1 MNINKIFST
10 FQRVTILEKIIYS
23 DSLVSVNKTA
33 KDLRLSKGLIS
44 KFLNLLVSE
53 KILKK
58 RRAKFIVLDNSFVRA
73 IKILLNIN
81 NINPSIFKKYPFIEA
96 LGIFGSCTK
105 GTNKEDSD
113 IDLWIKV
120 KKTKEE
126 ELSELTNVLK
136 RKSERIKPLFLT
148 KEKIEVLKKEDTVF
162 YHSLVFGSIIIY
174 GEEIEF

>member
-23 DSLVSVNKTA
+23 DSLVSVNITA

-44 KFLNLLVSE
+44 KFFNLLVSE

-58 RRAKFIVLDNSFVRA
+58 RRTKFIVLDNSFVRA

-81 NINPSIFKKYPFIEA
+81 NINPSIFKKYSFIEA

-120 KKTKEE
+120 KKTKEA

-148 KEKIEVLKKEDTVF
+148 KEKIEALKKEDTVF